1 MKAETIFKR
10 KRYICSFK
18 FMLPKRCFE
27 VMAAVYNP
35 REIRATLLPDGIE
48 LYLWRV
54 PRRRS
59 GFDQPRRPAVPEF
72 PPAGFEAWQ
81 HLNSLDLLRASF
93 LCVGDRHKLLGGRHE
108 RDDTRQGGVM
118 PQEESA
124 SRRLTGD
131 PIEVD
136 YEIHIDTWLRTPTP
150 GLPPVSEMRATVTVL
165 RATDGKSIPEGY
177 YQLKTPDEYLRL
189 KNNGFGAGWS
199 VLAG

>member
-1 MKAETIFKR
+1 
-10 KRYICSFK
+10 
-18 FMLPKRCFE
+18 
-27 VMAAVYNP
+27 
-35 REIRATLLPDGIE
+35 
-48 LYLWRV
+48 
-54 PRRRS
+54 
-59 GFDQPRRPAVPEF
+59 
-72 PPAGFEAWQ
+72 
-81 HLNSLDLLRASF
+81 
-93 LCVGDRHKLLGGRHE
+93 
-108 RDDTRQGGVM
+108 M